1 TGVQAQLQKAQ
12 RELSESEA
20 ALSALKSEFD
30 QFRIKRR
37 SAMVGKEF
45 PMLTLDEGKVLRDA
59 VITAISA
66 DEVAIRHADG
76 FIKVALAN
84 TSADLRWEA
93 CYDPDEARKMALETM
108 LRKGREE
115 QERLARQPNIPTLTR
130 GSFDSARMAAE
141 ALRRQLASQ
150 RSAMNIEF
158 QSLTARNP
166 SLLKGNVWN
175 SAQPEA
181 SPLLNSVSGSRAVLG
196 LSRLQ
201 YGRDAILATLRDL
214 RSIDPSAR

>member
-1 TGVQAQLQKAQ
+1 
-12 RELSESEA
+12 
-20 ALSALKSEFD
+20 
-30 QFRIKRR
+30 
-37 SAMVGKEF
+37 
-45 PMLTLDEGKVLRDA
+45 MLTLNEGKVLRDA

-84 TSADLRWEA
+84 TSDDLRWEA
-93 CYDPDEARKMALETM
+93 CFDPLEARKMAMETM
-108 LRKGREE
+108 RRKAQEE
-115 QERLARQPNIPTLTR
+115 QERLALQRSIPTPTS
-130 GSFDSARMAAE
+130 GPFDSARMAAE

-150 RSAMNIEF
+150 RNAMNLEF
-158 QSLTARNP
+158 RALAAKNT

-175 SAQPEA
+175 HAQPEA

-214 RSIDPSAR
+214 RDLDPSAR